1 MADAWAYSGADRLQ
15 GKSSGAE
22 GKGEESTTT
31 QPFTRARVFGKTPT
45 AASKVQ
51 SFSVAS
57 SGICASLNAHRRMS
71 ACQTAVDNFNSL
83 LSEPTSEPPLRN
95 VNIT

>member
-1 MADAWAYSGADRLQ
+1 MADAWAYSDADRLQ

-22 GKGEESTTT
+22 GKDEESTTT

-57 SGICASLNAHRRMS
+57 SGIRLLMPTDE
-71 ACQTAVDNFNSL
+71 CQHVKQ
-83 LSEPTSEPPLRN
+83 P
-95 VNIT
+95 